1 MRAPAVISLGL
12 LLAAQAVAAEGPD
25 ERLRAQ
31 LRQTTLELRAAQEQ
45 LSSLKAENEALKAA
59 STATPAKAATAEV
72 DSRALAIAQSRAAG
86 AAAEAAA
93 LKAQVEADRA
103 ALAKWEAAY
112 KEAAEVARSR
122 DGELRRLSEINAS
135 ATTYG
140 RDCATRNRELVD
152 LGLELLDAY
161 RNKGVWSAL
170 AEREPLTGLARVK
183 LENAAQDY
191 AGKIADRSLPPEP
204 DAGPLEAAPV
214 PAPPPS
220 AP

>member
-1 MRAPAVISLGL
+1 MRTLAVISCGL
-12 LLAAQAVAAEGPD
+12 LFAAQAVAAEGPD

-31 LRQTTLELRAAQEQ
+31 LRQTTLDLRSAQEQ

-59 STATPAKAATAEV
+59 VPAKAAASET
-72 DSRALAIAQSRAAG
+72 DSRALRIAESRAAS
-86 AAAEAAA
+86 ATSEAAA
-93 LKAQVEADRA
+93 LKAQVEADKA

-122 DGELRRLSEINAS
+122 DGELRRLSEVNTTAS
-135 ATTYG
+135 TYG
-140 RDCATRNRELVD
+140 RDCAVKNRELVD
-152 LGLELLDAY
+152 ISLELLTAY
-161 RNKGVWSAL
+161 KNKGVFSAL
-170 AEREPLTGLARVK
+170 AQSEPLTGLARVK

-214 PAPPPS
+214 PTAP
-220 AP
+220 

>member
-1 MRAPAVISLGL
+1 MRALAVITCGL
-12 LLAAQAVAAEGPD
+12 LFATQAGAAEGPD

-31 LRQTTLELRAAQEQ
+31 LRQTTLDLRSAQEQ

-59 STATPAKAATAEV
+59 AAAPAAPVV
-72 DSRALAIAQSRAAG
+72 DGRALRQAESRAAS
-86 AAAEAAA
+86 AASEAAA
-93 LKAQVEADRA
+93 LKAQVEADKA

-122 DGELRRLSEINAS
+122 DGELRRLSEVNTTAS
-135 ATTYG
+135 TYG
-140 RDCATRNRELVD
+140 RDCAVKNRELVD
-152 LGLELLDAY
+152 ISLELLTAY
-161 RNKGVWSAL
+161 KNKGVFSAL
-170 AEREPLTGLARVK
+170 AQSEPLTGLARVK

-191 AGKIADRSLPPEP
+191 AGKIADRTLPPEP

-214 PAPPPS
+214 PS